1 VFMLK
6 RKGLDKKK
14 IVYFTDSRG
23 WGGAEKYLMDLV
35 TAIDRDKYDPEV
47 IFPMESE
54 IKSFGECFIERGV
67 SVDWVNTSNKYPFL
81 SFIRSFYCFIN
92 KRPDLI
98 HFNLS
103 WPSFCRYPI
112 LAAILFGKVIVLTE
126 HLVPHNYK
134 VEPYEKFYKRFIYSR
149 IFQAIAVCSE
159 NKSNLI
165 HFFELPEEKITV
177 IRNGITIS
185 RFQLSDF
192 RNVRDCIS
200 HLTNGKI
207 VVTTVARLAEHKGHC
222 FLIKAAQRL
231 MHLPDLCFLIVGEG
245 PLKELLVQDVKDSG
259 MEDRFLFLG
268 FREDIPYILSKT
280 DIFVLPS
287 LFEGL
292 PLTVLEAMAAGK
304 PVIAS
309 NVSGI
314 VEEVRNGET
323 GILIPPGDPVA
334 LSKAIEMLARD
345 PEKRKQMGA
354 EGGKRVEKHFNYLR
368 MITETEQIYDRA
380 FTAS

>member
-1 VFMLK
+1 MVK
-6 RKGLDKKK
+6 RIGQDKKK
-14 IVYFTDSRG
+14 IIYFTDSRG
-23 WGGAEKYLMDLV
+23 WGGAEKYLIDLV

-47 IFPMESE
+47 IFPMEVE
-54 IKSFGECFIERGV
+54 KRSFEECFIERGV
-67 SVDWVNTSNKYPFL
+67 SVEWVNTSNRYPFL

-92 KRPDLI
+92 KKPDLI

-112 LAAILFGKVIVLTE
+112 LAAILLGKVIVLTE

-165 HFFELPEEKITV
+165 HFFEVPEEKVTV
-177 IRNGITIS
+177 IRNGINIS
-185 RFQLSDF
+185 RFQLSDS
-192 RNVRDCIS
+192 RNVRDRIS
-200 HLTNGKI
+200 HLTNGKT
-207 VVTTVARLAEHKGHC
+207 VVSTVARLAEHKGHC
-222 FLIKAAQRL
+222 FLIKAARRL
-231 MHLPDLCFLIVGEG
+231 MHLSDLCFLIVGEG
-245 PLKELLVQDVKDSG
+245 PLKELLVQDVKDSV

-268 FREDIPYILSKT
+268 FRGDIPYILSKT

-314 VEEVRNGET
+314 VEEVTHDKT

-334 LSKAIEMLARD
+334 LSRAIEVLARD

-354 EGGKRVEKHFNYLR
+354 EGRKRVEKHFNYFR
-368 MITETEQIYDRA
+368 MITETEQLYNSA
-380 FTAS
+380 FSTS